1 VWAVTSDASPTGQ
14 AQMMKQV
21 LRIALCMLVLNG
33 TAPTG
38 LHIAAA
44 GAQTTETQEFNAEQL
59 DALLAPIAL
68 YPDALLAQVLMAS
81 TFPLQVVG
89 AGRWIEDPAHKSLS
103 GDALANA
110 VEPQT
115 WDPSVKS
122 LVPFPL
128 VLALMNSNLD
138 WTQQLGYA
146 FADQQAAV
154 MNSVQRLR
162 FQAQAAGNL
171 QTTEQQVV
179 RTEKQVIIIEP
190 AQPTVV
196 YVPSYN
202 PTIVYGAWPY
212 PTYPPV
218 YLPPPPG
225 YVFGTALV
233 SGMAFAAG
241 VAVVGS
247 LWGWARPGWGGG
259 YVNVNV
265 NRYNN
270 INVNR
275 THINSNVWQPNRP
288 GGRPAGLQRPP
299 NGPVGQ
305 PARPNGLPANAVGR
319 PNVTVPA
326 SAVNR
331 PTKPAGAQPSLANRP
346 AVTSAGQANTGNRPN
361 LGQGTGDQR
370 RGNAAASA
378 GTGARSPAQ
387 RPAPARQPEAFK
399 GMDRGREAAQFGAR
413 GNQSRAASQAQRRQ
427 GNAGAAVRGGVG
439 RRPG

>member
-1 VWAVTSDASPTGQ
+1 
-14 AQMMKQV
+14 
-21 LRIALCMLVLNG
+21 
-33 TAPTG
+33 
-38 LHIAAA
+38 
-44 GAQTTETQEFNAEQL
+44 
-59 DALLAPIAL
+59 
-68 YPDALLAQVLMAS
+68 MAS
-81 TFPLQVVG
+81 TFPLEVLT
-89 AGRWIEDPAHKSLS
+89 AARWIEDPDHKTLS
-103 GDALANA
+103 GDALAEA

-122 LVPFPL
+122 LVPFPS
-128 VLALMNSNLD
+128 VLALLNSNLD

-146 FADQQAAV
+146 FADQQPAV
-154 MNSVQRLR
+154 MDSVQRLR
-162 FQAQAAGNL
+162 AQAQSAGNL
-171 QTTEQQVV
+171 QSTEQQIVH
-179 RTEKQVIIIEP
+179 TEQQVIIIEP
-190 AQPTVV
+190 AQPNVV

-212 PTYPPV
+212 PAYPPV

-225 YVFGTALV
+225 YAFGAALV

-265 NRYNN
+265 NRYNS

-288 GGRPAGLQRPP
+288 AGRPAGLQRPP
-299 NGPVGQ
+299 NGPVGR

-319 PNVTVPA
+319 QNVHVPA

-331 PTKPAGAQPSLANRP
+331 PARPNAGQGNLANRP
-346 AVTSAGQANTGNRPN
+346 AGTNAGQAAGNRVNP
-361 LGQGTGDQR
+361 GRGIGDR
-370 RGNAAASA
+370 PRGNAAAPA
-378 GTGARSPAQ
+378 GAGARSAAQ
-387 RPAPARQPEAFK
+387 RAAPARQPEAFR

-413 GNQSRAASQAQRRQ
+413 GNQSRAASQIQRP
-427 GNAGAAVRGGVG
+427 GNAGGGAGGRG
-439 RRPG
+439 RRNG

>member
-1 VWAVTSDASPTGQ
+1 MVVNATG
-14 AQMMKQV
+14 
-21 LRIALCMLVLNG
+21 
-33 TAPTG
+33 PTG
-38 LHIAAA
+38 LHISHVC
-44 GAQTTETQEFNAEQL
+44 AQTTDTQEFNAEQL

-81 TFPLQVVG
+81 TFPLQVVS
-89 AGRWIEDPAHKSLS
+89 AERWIEDPAHKSLS
-103 GDALANA
+103 GDALAKA
-110 VEPQT
+110 VEPQN

-122 LVPFPL
+122 LVPFPS
-128 VLALMNSNLD
+128 VLALMNSNLE

-179 RTEKQVIIIEP
+179 RTEKQVIVIEP

-196 YVPSYN
+196 YVPTYN

-241 VAVVGS
+241 LAVVGS
-247 LWGWARPGWGGG
+247 LWGWARPGWGAG

-265 NRYNN
+265 NHYNN

-319 PNVTVPA
+319 QNVNVPA

-331 PTKPAGAQPSLANRP
+331 PTKTGAGQPGLANRP
-346 AVTSAGQANTGNRPN
+346 AATSVGQANAGNRAN
-361 LGQGTGDQR
+361 LGQGTSDR
-370 RGNAAASA
+370 PRGNAAASA
-378 GTGARSPAQ
+378 AGPAARSPGQ

-413 GNQSRAASQAQRRQ
+413 GNQSRAASQVQRQ
-427 GNAGAAVRGGVG
+427 GNAGAAIRGGAA

>member
-1 VWAVTSDASPTGQ
+1 
-14 AQMMKQV
+14 MMRQ
-21 LRIALCMLVLNG
+21 LIRIALCGCILGG

-38 LHIAAA
+38 LYVPSAN
-44 GAQTTETQEFNAEQL
+44 AQTTETQEFNAEQL

-68 YPDALLAQVLMAS
+68 YPDPLLAQVLMAS
-81 TFPLQVVG
+81 TFPLEVVT
-89 AGRWIEDPAHKSLS
+89 AARWIEDPAHKSLT
-103 GDALANA
+103 GDELAKA
-110 VEPQT
+110 VEAQT

-122 LVPFPL
+122 LAPFPS
-128 VLALMNSNLD
+128 VLAVLNSNLD

-154 MNSVQRLR
+154 MDSVQRLR
-162 FQAQAAGNL
+162 FQAQSAGNL
-171 QTTEQQVV
+171 QTTEQQIV
-179 RTEKQVIIIEP
+179 RTEQQVIIIEP

-202 PTIVYGAWPY
+202 PTVVYGAWPY
-212 PTYPPV
+212 PAYPPV

-225 YVFGTALV
+225 YVFGAALV

-265 NRYNN
+265 NRYNS

-288 GGRPAGLQRPP
+288 AGRPAGLQRPP
-299 NGPVGQ
+299 NGPVGR

-319 PNVTVPA
+319 QNVNVPA

-331 PTKPAGAQPSLANRP
+331 PARPNAGQANLANRP
-346 AVTSAGQANTGNRPN
+346 AGTNAGRANAGNRANPGQGIGDRPRANT
-361 LGQGTGDQR
+361 
-370 RGNAAASA
+370 AASA
-378 GTGARSPAQ
+378 GAGARSPGQ

-399 GMDRGREAAQFGAR
+399 GMDRGRQAAQFGAR
-413 GNQSRAASQAQRRQ
+413 GNQSRAASQIKRP
-427 GNAGAAVRGGVG
+427 GNAGGGAGGRG
-439 RRPG
+439 RRNG